1 MGVQKNEP
9 KAIKL
14 IILSR
19 DGVINEYREVIA
31 APEDWIPIEG
41 SLDALARLNRAG
53 FKVVVATNQPGIMQ
67 GLLTVSQLN
76 AVHQKMDDEII
87 AAGGQLEAIFFCPH
101 TPEAGCSC
109 RKPQPT
115 MLNEIAER
123 FKVDL
128 KDVIYVG
135 DTLNDMLAAHTAGCQ
150 PYLVLTGKGEQ
161 TYADTQTPQECHVRV
176 SLNAVAQELVSSSK

>member
-31 APEDWIPIEG
+31 APEDWIPIAG

-76 AVHQKMDDEII
+76 AVHQKKDDEII
-87 AAGGQLEAIFFCPH
+87 AAGGQLEANIFCPH

-115 MLNEIAER
+115 MLNAIAER
-123 FKVDL
+123 FKVAL